1 MRRCWQRGLRRL
13 PWRGLAVLALAL
25 AASVGLTAC
34 AAGQGLDP
42 FAGCAAR
49 ALYASCLE
57 RVVPPPAGGAR
68 DLR

>member
-1 MRRCWQRGLRRL
+1 MRRLWQRGLRRL

-25 AASVGLTAC
+25 AASVGLAAC

-57 RVVPPPAGGAR
+57 RAAPSPAGGAR

>member
-1 MRRCWQRGLRRL
+1 MRRLWQRGLRRL

-25 AASVGLTAC
+25 AASVGLAAC

-57 RVVPPPAGGAR
+57 RAAPPLAGGAR